1 MDPPTWIYSES
12 VHETDFISS
21 WKQVLTRIL
30 CLISSQFFFAVTQSI
45 DWGIETSLFSHNRI
59 SVLTERR
66 GYLALLLFMKRR
78 ATLSIPQ
85 REGWRRTN
93 GGERHWESKANK
105 YEIVQNRMG
114 TAKSFQENWNQSRPL
129 LLQWSRLN
137 FSQLHVARRIL
148 MNLFIIVV
156 LSPINR
162 RHPCAPVG
170 SHHQQCRAT
179 DALNAVFECI
189 CRSCSIKISGWQI
202 NLTIERSPLNIARIN
217 SRRSGAVVDHH
228 LGPEIWWVTW
238 LAMDWEG
245 GEMKGKRLM
254 WWLLAD
260 CCKAAKW
267 ELSQKHRVDDLIN
280 SRSSN

>member
-1 MDPPTWIYSES
+1 MEKDERWRETLRIESEQIWNS
-12 VHETDFISS
+12 PEQNGDSKKLPRKLESIKASS
-21 WKQVLTRIL
+21 FAMVA
-30 CLISSQFFFAVTQSI
+30 SEFFAITRCSENF
-45 DWGIETSLFSHNRI
+45 DEPFHNSRA
-59 SVLTERR
+59 
-66 GYLALLLFMKRR
+66 LAH
-78 ATLSIPQ
+78 A
-85 REGWRRTN
+85 
-93 GGERHWESKANK
+93 
-105 YEIVQNRMG
+105 
-114 TAKSFQENWNQSRPL
+114 
-129 LLQWSRLN
+129 
-137 FSQLHVARRIL
+137 
-148 MNLFIIVV
+148 
-156 LSPINR
+156 INR

-280 SRSSN
+280 SRNSN